1 MRIVVIDD
9 EKSQRGLL
17 AGYLEKQGH
26 EVRQAGSGP
35 EALELLKHRGAEAAI
50 TDMRMPEMDGLT
62 LLGQI
67 KSQHPE
73 TEIIVVTAFATV
85 ENAVTA
91 MKQGAADYLLK
102 PVNLDQLKMIL
113 HKIEESQRLIAE
125 NRYLK
130 RKLEAVEAFP
140 ELIGQSPAFKKV
152 MGEIAMVCES
162 DTTVLIRGE
171 SGTGKELAARAVHS
185 GSKRKD
191 GPFLAVNCAALPE
204 TLLESELFG
213 YEKGA
218 FTGAQKR
225 RIGRFELA
233 NKGSL
238 FLDEIGDLSLAM
250 QVKLLRVLETHSFER
265 LGGAENIKVDI
276 RLITATNRNLDAK
289 IKDGSFREDLFFRL
303 NVIPIVLPPLRER
316 KEDILLL
323 VDHFIKKFTLKSD
336 KNIEGITAEA
346 KDMLLAYNWPGNIR
360 ELENIIER
368 AVVLSRSEV
377 IDKNSLIGLANIAN
391 PNDLGGDLNLERLE
405 KKAIAEALRRS
416 EGKLIEAS
424 NILGIHR
431 NTLRLK
437 IKHYGLDIPQI
448 NQGD

>member
-1 MRIVVIDD
+1 MRILVIDD
-9 EKSQRGLL
+9 EQSQRKLL
-17 AGYLEKQGH
+17 AGYLEKQGY
-26 EVRQAGSGP
+26 EVRQAASGP
-35 EALELLKHRGAEAAI
+35 EALDLLKQRGVETAI
-50 TDMRMPEMDGLT
+50 TDMRMPDMDGLT
-62 LLGQI
+62 LLEQI
-67 KSQHPE
+67 KSQYPD
-73 TEIIVVTAFATV
+73 TQVVVITAFATV

-102 PVNLDQLKMIL
+102 PVNLEQLNLIL
-113 HKIEESQRLIAE
+113 QKIEDSLNLVAE

-130 RKLEAVEAFP
+130 RKLESVDSFP
-140 ELIGQSPAFKKV
+140 EMIGQSPAFKKF
-152 MGEIAMVCES
+152 ISDISMVCES
-162 DTTVLIRGE
+162 SSTVLIRGE
-171 SGTGKELAARAVHS
+171 SGTGKELVARAIHT

-213 YEKGA
+213 YERGA

-265 LGGAENIKVDI
+265 LGGSENIKIDI
-276 RLITATNRNLDAK
+276 RLITATNRNLENK
-289 IKDGSFREDLFFRL
+289 IADGSFRDDLFFRL

-323 VDHFIKKFTLKSD
+323 TDHFIKKFAAKSVRHI
-336 KNIEGITAEA
+336 KGITADA

-368 AVVLSRSEV
+368 AVVLTRNET
-377 IDKNSLIGLANIAN
+377 IDRTSLGGLTNNNAAG
-391 PNDLGGDLNLERLE
+391 DSSGDLNLEKLE
-405 KKAIAEALRRS
+405 KKAIIEALRQS
-416 EGKLIEAS
+416 EGKLIEAAGL
-424 NILGIHR
+424 LGIHR

-437 IKHYGLDIPQI
+437 IKHFGLESAAQ
-448 NQGD
+448 N